1 MGLRASP
8 QATLKAI
15 QEALRGVRL
24 QDASVYLIT
33 DWQDQRDRARY
44 AVLIHT
50 PRRDILSM
58 DAFGPAFPGGE
69 EALGRLL
76 AFLQAQG
83 ARRFYETVL
92 PRSALY
98 TLFETEDSEALRL
111 VMASANPADPT
122 LFVPQA

>member
-1 MGLRASP
+1 MERVGLRASP

-111 VMASANPADPT
+111 VMASANPLDPA
-122 LFVPQA
+122 LFA

>member
-1 MGLRASP
+1 MERVGLRASP
-8 QATLKAI
+8 QTTLKAI
-15 QEALRGVRL
+15 QEALKGVRL

-33 DWQDQRDRARY
+33 DWQDQRGRARY

-50 PRRDILSM
+50 PRRDVLSM
-58 DAFGPAFPGGE
+58 DAFGPAFPGGG
-69 EALGRLL
+69 EALGELL

-98 TLFETEDSEALRL
+98 TLFEAEDSEALRP
-111 VMASANPADPT
+111 VMAAANPLDPA
-122 LFVPQA
+122 LFA

>member
-24 QDASVYLIT
+24 LDASVYLIT

-58 DAFGPAFPGGE
+58 DAFGPAFPGGK

-111 VMASANPADPT
+111 VMASANPLDPA
-122 LFVPQA
+122 LFA

>member
-111 VMASANPADPT
+111 VMASANPLDPA
-122 LFVPQA
+122 LFA